1 MRRYTRIKI
10 QLNQEA
16 QERGSDMYLQGI
28 QDPEGLGSSVESD
41 KQIVYSSS
49 TLDMANTN
57 QHTVCY
63 QFVSMSPHDVQ

>member
-1 MRRYTRIKI
+1 
-10 QLNQEA
+10 
-16 QERGSDMYLQGI
+16 MYLQGI
-28 QDPEGLGSSVESD
+28 QDPEGLGSSVVSD